1 LSFSLSFNGRGAFI
15 IRLDYG
21 TNMAMTHRHARR
33 SPPPL
38 DEAALEQITLRYL
51 ARYATTRAKLA
62 AYLARKLRERG
73 WAGVASPDVAS
84 LVAKMAMLGY
94 VDDRAFATARAT
106 ALARRGYGTRR
117 IEAALYAAGV
127 EDEALEEARA
137 VAAARTWESALR
149 FARRRG
155 IGPFASETPDRATR
169 ERAYAAMLRAGHPA
183 AIARRLVRARPGE
196 IPEEDLP

>member
-1 LSFSLSFNGRGAFI
+1 
-15 IRLDYG
+15 
-21 TNMAMTHRHARR
+21 MAMTHRHARR